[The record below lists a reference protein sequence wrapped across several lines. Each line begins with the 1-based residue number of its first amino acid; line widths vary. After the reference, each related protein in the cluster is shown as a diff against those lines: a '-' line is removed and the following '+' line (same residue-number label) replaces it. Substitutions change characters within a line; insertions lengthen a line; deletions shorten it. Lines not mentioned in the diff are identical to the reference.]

1 MTKIAIITA
10 MESEYNSI
18 LSLYDF
24 QNIDGVA
31 TTIAHGKTIELIKSG
46 IGKVNGALAANIA
59 CNRGADI
66 VITTGLAGGI
76 DALLNQGDC
85 VLADN
90 VCYHDVWCGTPNK
103 VGQVQD
109 FPLYFNSPQVLL
121 DAILS
126 SAPKDYF
133 KSGLTV
139 TGDQFLTDVNRL
151 KEIKEQFVDGLA
163 VDMESAAIAQTCYIN
178 QKQFLSL
185 RIISDVVGK
194 NGQEEDYNNFWKNMP
209 KKASEMVD
217 IVIKAIP
224 TKEIHF

>member
-18 LSLYDF
+18 FSLYDF
-24 QNIDGVA
+24 KYIEGIACAD
-31 TTIAHGKTIELIKSG
+31 AHGKSVELIKSG
-46 IGKVNGALAANIA
+46 IGKVNGAITALNAY
-59 CNRGADI
+59 NRGADI
-66 VITTGLAGGI
+66 IITTGLAGGI
-76 DALLNQGDC
+76 DASLNQGDC

-90 VCYHDVWCGTPNK
+90 VCYHDVWCGSPNQI
-103 VGQVQD
+103 GQVQD
-109 FPLYFNSPQVLL
+109 FPLFFNSPKNLL
-121 DAILS
+121 EKILS

-139 TGDQFLTDVNRL
+139 TGDQFLTDANRL
-151 KEIKEQFVDGLA
+151 KEIKEQFPEALA
-163 VDMESAAIAQTCYIN
+163 VDMESAAIAQACYIN
-178 QKQFLSL
+178 KRHFLSL

-194 NGQEEDYNNFWKNMP
+194 QGQEEDYNNFWKNMP

-224 TKEIHF
+224 A

>member
-24 QNIDGVA
+24 QNIEGVA
-31 TTIAHGKTIELIKSG
+31 TAVTHGKIIELIKSG
-46 IGKVNGALAANIA
+46 IGKVNGALAANMA
-59 CNRGADI
+59 CTRGADI

-90 VCYHDVWCGTPNK
+90 VCYHDVWCGSPNQI
-103 VGQVQD
+103 GQVQD
-109 FPLYFNSPQVLL
+109 FPLFFNSPKNMLEK
-121 DAILS
+121 ILS

-139 TGDQFLTDVNRL
+139 TGDQFLTDANRL
-151 KEIKEQFVDGLA
+151 KEIKEQFPEALA
-163 VDMESAAIAQTCYIN
+163 VDMESAAIAQACYIN
-178 QKQFLSL
+178 KREFLSL

-194 NGQEEDYNNFWKNMP
+194 QGQEDDYNNFWKNMP

-224 TKEIHF
+224 A